1 MSKSVNGATA
11 TPLAGR
17 RYLVL
22 AVLLVAAAALVGR
35 AVYVQLEQQEFLQRQ
50 GQVRFQDEIE
60 LAANRGMIVD
70 RVGEPLAVSAPIDTI
85 AINPKRFLAD
95 AQAADEQRLAR
106 ALSLDTAGLHEKIRA
121 RSSRSLFYL
130 KRHVTPDI
138 SSRVRALDIPGVE
151 FEREYRRYY
160 PMAEVT
166 GHVVGFAGIDH
177 RGQEGLEL
185 AYGDVL
191 RGVDGRKQ
199 IMTAANGQVLH
210 ARYLV
215 DPQPGQDLA
224 LSLDRRVQ
232 YLAYRELKATVQA
245 HEARSASA
253 VLLDVTTGE
262 VLAMVNQPA
271 FNPNNR
277 ATLRSSAYRN
287 RAVTDVFEPGSTVK
301 PVTIAAA
308 LEYGVIT
315 PRTVI
320 DTSPGMARI
329 DGKVIRDAVNYGPS
343 DVQRILQKSS
353 NVGTSRI
360 ALKMTA
366 EQLWK
371 FYSRIGFGFS
381 SGSRFPG
388 EADGYLGD
396 YWNWRPAH
404 QATFSY
410 GYGLSVTT
418 LQLARV
424 YAALANDGV
433 LLPVTFL
440 QRDAPPAGEQ
450 VIAPQVAR
458 AVLRM
463 LESVVSDEGTARAAA
478 VKDYRVAGKTGTVHR
493 IGRDGYAED
502 RYSSLFVGMAP
513 ASRPRLVLAVVIHD
527 PARAEY
533 HGGTVA
539 APAFSRIMTGALR
552 LLNIAPD
559 DLPPAELRQATLSP
573 DPDWLRPVAGGGRW

>member
-1 MSKSVNGATA
+1 MTKPIAAPS
-11 TPLAGR
+11 PGR
-17 RYLVL
+17 RWLVL
-22 AVLLVAAAALVGR
+22 AALLAVAAALVGR
-35 AVYVQLEQQEFLQRQ
+35 AVYLQLEQQEFLKRQ

-70 RVGEPLAVSAPIDTI
+70 RVGEPLAVSAPIDTV
-85 AINPKRFLAD
+85 AINPKRFLANAD
-95 AQAADEQRLAR
+95 AADEQRLAR
-106 ALSLDTAGLHEKIRA
+106 ALGMGVDEVREKIRA
-121 RSSRSLFYL
+121 RAARSLFYL
-130 KRHVTPDI
+130 KRQVTPEI
-138 SSRVRALDIPGVE
+138 SARIKALGIPGVE

-166 GHVVGFAGIDH
+166 GHAVGFTGIDH

-185 AYGDVL
+185 AFGDLL
-191 RGVDGRKQ
+191 RGLDGRKQ
-199 IMTAANGQVLH
+199 VMTAANGQVIH

-215 DPQPGQDLA
+215 DPQPGQDLV

-232 YLAYRELKATVQA
+232 YLAYRELKATVKA

-262 VLAMVNQPA
+262 VLAMVNQPT

-277 ATLRSSAYRN
+277 ATLNSSAYRN

-301 PVTIAAA
+301 PITIAAA
-308 LEYGVIT
+308 LDYGLIS
-315 PRTVI
+315 PQTVI
-320 DTSPGMARI
+320 DTSPGVVRI

-353 NVGTSRI
+353 NVGTSQI
-360 ALKMTA
+360 ALEMSA

-381 SGSRFPG
+381 TGSRFPG

-396 YWNWRPAH
+396 YWTWRSAH

-410 GYGLSVTT
+410 GYGLSATT
-418 LQLARV
+418 LQLARA
-424 YAALANDGV
+424 YATLANDGV
-433 LLPVTFL
+433 MLPVTFL
-440 QRDAPPAGEQ
+440 KQNTPLPGEQ
-450 VIAPQVAR
+450 AVSPQVAR
-458 AVLRM
+458 SVIRM
-463 LESVVSDEGTARAAA
+463 LESVVSDEGTGKAAR

-502 RYSSLFVGMAP
+502 RYSSLFVGVAP
-513 ASRPRLVLAVVIHD
+513 ASRPRLALAVVIHD

-533 HGGTVA
+533 HGGAVA

-573 DPDWLRPVAGGGRW
+573 DPEWLRPVSGGGRW